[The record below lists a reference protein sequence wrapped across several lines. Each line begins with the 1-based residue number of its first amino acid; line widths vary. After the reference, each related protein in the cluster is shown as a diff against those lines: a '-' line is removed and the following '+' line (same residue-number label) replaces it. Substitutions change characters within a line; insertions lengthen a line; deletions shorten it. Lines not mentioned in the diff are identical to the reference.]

1 MAECLTAWKLG
12 EDSAT
17 AEAGALL
24 VAEAISNL
32 DVCARFAVGYTKYL
46 NSRRG

>member
-1 MAECLTAWKLG
+1 MADCLTAWKIG

-24 VAEAISNL
+24 VAEAFSNL
-32 DVCARFAVGYTKYL
+32 DVCARFAVQYAHYL
-46 NSRRG
+46 NGR

>member
-24 VAEAISNL
+24 LAEAIANL
-32 DVCARFAVGYTKYL
+32 DVCARFAVQYAHYL
-46 NSRRG
+46 SRG

>member
-12 EDSAT
+12 EDSPT

-24 VAEAISNL
+24 VAEALANL
-32 DVCARFAVGYTKYL
+32 DVCARFAVQYAKYM
-46 NSRRG
+46 SRR